1 MSESMS
7 WRERFV
13 FWLARVVSVD
23 VGKPDDGL
31 VSLLSSGTD
40 MDKPREQLAA
50 EFTDAL
56 DAWRTNPLAR
66 RIISLI
72 GAYVVGSGIRL
83 RTERAELADYLSGFW
98 AHRQNRMAL
107 RLLPW
112 CEELARSGEL
122 FVALFVNPVD
132 GMAYVR
138 AISAS
143 RIVRIE
149 VDPEDYESEQVF
161 WEGGTLGELD
171 GRAWYAPDHP
181 SAGEGP
187 VLLHYAVNRPVGAVR
202 GESDLVP
209 ILPWLRRYTRW
220 LEDRIRL
227 NAGVRAFLWIVRAP
241 SRVRAVLEEKYRRP
255 PEPGSVIIADE
266 AETWEAVA
274 PNLRAADAQADGR
287 AIRWM
292 VAAGGPGTALLDF
305 GEGTDSSLA
314 TAKAMAEQRRR
325 FLKQRQQYF
334 GFVLADVAVSAFN
347 RAVALGKVAGPV
359 ATLADVVVEL
369 PDIAPEDNQDLA
381 TAAAQ
386 MADALTSLAGLVG
399 ESGALKRAAVRLVL
413 KFAGESVSEADVDE
427 MADGKTRT
435 EGSRA
440 EGREQR
446 SAGQTSDP

>member
-1 MSESMS
+1 MS

-13 FWLARVVSVD
+13 FWLARVVAVD

-31 VSLLSSGTD
+31 MSMLSSGTD
-40 MDKPREQLAA
+40 MDKPWEQLSA

-56 DAWRTNPLAR
+56 EAWRTNPMAR

-72 GAYVVGSGIRL
+72 GAYVVGSGIQV
-83 RTERAELADYLSGFW
+83 RAVEGRPDLAAYLATFW
-98 AHRQNRMAL
+98 SHRQNRMAL
-107 RLLPW
+107 RIPVW
-112 CEELARSGEL
+112 CEELARSGDL
-122 FVALFVNPVD
+122 FIALFINPVD
-132 GMAYVR
+132 GMVYVR
-138 AISAS
+138 AISAK
-143 RIVRIE
+143 RIQRIE
-149 VDPEDYESEQVF
+149 VDPEDYENERVF
-161 WEGGTLGELD
+161 WEAGTVDNPD
-171 GRAWYAPDHP
+171 GKPWYAPDHDD
-181 SAGEGP
+181 AGEGP
-187 VLLHYAVNRPVGAVR
+187 VLLHHAVNRPVGAVR
-202 GESDLVP
+202 GESDLAS

-241 SRVRAVLEEKYRRP
+241 SRVRTVLEEKYRRP

-334 GFVLADVAVSAFN
+334 GFVLADVAIQAFN
-347 RAVALGKVAGPV
+347 RAVALGKVAGPM

-369 PDIAPEDNQDLA
+369 PDISPEDNQDLA

-399 ESGALKRAAVRLVL
+399 NSRALKRAAVRLVM
-413 KFAGESVSEADVDE
+413 KFAGETVSEGDVDE
-427 MADGKTRT
+427 MADGETRT